1 MSGGREGVK
10 SVIQKQEGEVCP
22 NARANVGSMLNKSAC
37 CKRVRFSAILDCML
51 TATLNTHLGAFHLT
65 TELSAESGKTTV
77 LLGESGSG
85 KSTILRLLAGLLDL
99 EHGRIV
105 VDGITY
111 ADSEKRLVVPP
122 QERPFGYVFQDYVLF
137 PHLSIF
143 ENVAFGL
150 RAQRIARPI
159 IRARVEQALEHV
171 RLTGLERRR
180 PDQVSGG
187 QQQRVALAR
196 ALVLQPRLLLLDEP
210 LSALDIQTKRETR
223 QELRRILA
231 QAGITTVLVTHDY
244 LDALLFGHHIV
255 VLDHGQVI
263 QHGSQQDL
271 MERPHSSYVAELV
284 GLNFWRGRVVR
295 SETEALCTIVLGD
308 GQSGRR
314 VELEAALEDSQG
326 TARRPQIGEEASV
339 VVDPRSITLHRSPPE
354 GSARNLLRGEIVQV
368 IPVGSGAQGHM
379 RVMLFV
385 DALPHP
391 LTAEVT
397 RASVIYMGLQEGIS
411 IYATFKAVEARA
423 YTG

>member
-1 MSGGREGVK
+1 
-10 SVIQKQEGEVCP
+10 
-22 NARANVGSMLNKSAC
+22 
-37 CKRVRFSAILDCML
+37 ML
-51 TATLNTHLGAFHLT
+51 TATLDTHLGAFHLT
-65 TELSAESGKTTV
+65 TALSAESGKTTV

-150 RAQRIARPI
+150 RAQRIARSI
-159 IRARVEQALEHV
+159 IRERVEQALEQV
-171 RLTGLERRR
+171 QLAGLESRR
-180 PDQVSGG
+180 PGQVSGG

-223 QELRRILA
+223 QELRGILA

-244 LDALLFGHHIV
+244 LDALIFGHQIV

-263 QHGSQQDL
+263 QNGNQQDL

-284 GLNFWRGRVVR
+284 GLNFLRGRIVR
-295 SETEALCTIVLGD
+295 READALCTIAFGD
-308 GQSGRR
+308 EQNGPG
-314 VELEAALEDSQG
+314 VELEATLEDHQS
-326 TARRPQIGEEASV
+326 TASEPRIGEEASV
-339 VVDPRSITLHRSPPE
+339 VVDPRSITLYRSPPD
-354 GSARNLLRGEIVQV
+354 GSARNLLRGDIVQI
-368 IPVGSGAQGHM
+368 IPVGSGAQGHI
-379 RVMLFV
+379 RVTLLV
-385 DALPHP
+385 DALPLP

-397 RASVIYMGLQEGIS
+397 RASVTHMGLQEGLS

-423 YTG
+423 YAG

>member
-1 MSGGREGVK
+1 MVD
-10 SVIQKQEGEVCP
+10 
-22 NARANVGSMLNKSAC
+22 
-37 CKRVRFSAILDCML
+37 FSAILDCML

-65 TELSAESGKTTV
+65 TTLAAESGKTTV

-99 EHGRIV
+99 EHGQIV

-111 ADSEKRLVVPP
+111 ADSEKRLMVPP

-159 IRARVEQALEHV
+159 VRARVEQVLKQV
-171 RLTGLERRR
+171 QLTGLASRR
-180 PDQVSGG
+180 PSQISGG

-196 ALVLQPRLLLLDEP
+196 ALVLQPKLLLLDEP

-223 QELRRILA
+223 QELRHILA

-284 GLNFWRGRVVR
+284 GLNFLRGRVVR
-295 SETEALCTIVLGD
+295 YEADTLCTIALGTRPD
-308 GQSGRR
+308 EQG
-314 VELEAALEDSQG
+314 VELEATLEDHQSS
-326 TARRPQIGEEASV
+326 ANRPQIGDEASV
-339 VVDPRSITLHRSPPE
+339 VVDPRSITLYRSPPD
-354 GSARNLLRGEIVQV
+354 GSARNLLRGDIVQV

-379 RVMLFV
+379 RVTLRI
-385 DALPHP
+385 DAFPHP

-397 RASVIYMGLQEGIS
+397 RVSVTHLGLQEGIS

-423 YTG
+423 YAG

>member
-1 MSGGREGVK
+1 
-10 SVIQKQEGEVCP
+10 
-22 NARANVGSMLNKSAC
+22 
-37 CKRVRFSAILDCML
+37 ML

-65 TELSAESGKTTV
+65 TELAAESGKTTV

-99 EHGRIV
+99 EDGRIV

-111 ADSEKRLVVPP
+111 ADSEKRLLVPA

-159 IRARVEQALEHV
+159 VRARVEQALEQV
-171 RLTGLERRR
+171 QLAGLASRR
-180 PDQVSGG
+180 PGQISGG

-284 GLNFWRGRVVR
+284 GLNFLRGRVVR
-295 SETEALCTIVLGD
+295 YETDALCALAFGD
-308 GQSGRR
+308 GQSGQG
-314 VELEAALEDSQG
+314 VELEATLEDTQSTTG
-326 TARRPQIGEEASV
+326 KPQMGEEASV
-339 VVDPRSITLHRSPPE
+339 VVDPRSVTLHHNPPD

-368 IPVGSGAQGHM
+368 IPVVSGAQGHM
-379 RVMLFV
+379 RVTLRV
-385 DALPHP
+385 DALPH
-391 LTAEVT
+391 LFTAEVT
-397 RASVIYMGLQEGIS
+397 SASVTHMGLQEGIL
-411 IYATFKAVEARA
+411 IYATFKAVEARIYA
-423 YTG
+423 G

>member
-1 MSGGREGVK
+1 MVDIE
-10 SVIQKQEGEVCP
+10 QLQEGGFFGYTW
-22 NARANVGSMLNKSAC
+22 R
-37 CKRVRFSAILDCML
+37 ML

-65 TELSAESGKTTV
+65 TSLAAESGKTTV

-99 EHGRIV
+99 ESGRIV

-111 ADSEKRLVVPP
+111 VDSEKRLVVPP

-159 IRARVEQALEHV
+159 IRARVEQALEQV
-171 RLTGLERRR
+171 RLTGLASRR
-180 PDQVSGG
+180 PGQISGG

-244 LDALLFGHHIV
+244 LDALLFGHHII
-255 VLDHGQVI
+255 VLDRGQVI
-263 QHGSQQDL
+263 QQGSQQDL
-271 MERPHSSYVAELV
+271 MERPRSSYVAELV
-284 GLNFWRGRVVR
+284 GLNFLRGRVAR
-295 SETEALCTIVLGD
+295 YETSALCTIALGD
-308 GQSGRR
+308 GQGGQG
-314 VELEAALEDSQG
+314 VELEATLEDYQS
-326 TARRPQIGEEASV
+326 TASRPQIGENASV
-339 VVDPRSITLHRSPPE
+339 VVDPRSITLYRSPPD
-354 GSARNLLRGEIVQV
+354 GSARNLLRGDITQV
-368 IPVGSGAQGHM
+368 IPVGSGVQGHI
-379 RVMLFV
+379 RVTMLV
-385 DALPHP
+385 DALPLP

-397 RASVIYMGLQEGIS
+397 RASVAHMGLQEGVS

-423 YTG
+423 YAG